1 MDTISYKEFSTLD
14 IRIGKIISAEKV
26 PDTDKLLK
34 LVIDMGEDK
43 RQIISGIAEYF
54 PDPGVL
60 INREVPVLLNL
71 EPRTIRGLESQGML
85 LAADVDGRAVIL
97 SPSEEI
103 PPGSPVK

>member
-1 MDTISYKEFSTLD
+1 MNTISYQEFSKLD
-14 IRIGKIISAEKV
+14 IRIGKILSVEKV
-26 PDTDKLLK
+26 PNTDKLLK
-34 LVIDMGEDK
+34 LTIDMGEEK

-54 PDPGVL
+54 PDQDVL
-60 INREVPVLLNL
+60 IGREVPVLLNL

-85 LAADVDGRAVIL
+85 LAADVDGKPVIL

>member
-1 MDTISYKEFSTLD
+1 MNTISYQEFSKLD
-14 IRIGKIISAEKV
+14 IRIGKILSVEKV

-34 LVIDMGEDK
+34 LTIDMGEEK

-54 PDPGVL
+54 PDQDIL
-60 INREVPVLLNL
+60 IGREVPVLMNL

-85 LAADVDGRAVIL
+85 LAADVDGKPVIL